1 MSRAMIESPELD
13 RPQAISPVRPRKGT
27 QSGTAAAHTLAF
39 CCALSAAVPLSARA
53 DGTLNPYV
61 DAQVEHDSNVFRVP
75 NSQTIL
81 LSSGDPT
88 LADTD
93 EKYIAGVDGT
103 YMWSQQKLTAVF
115 EGRHSTYNH
124 YKDLD
129 HNEYLADVDL
139 TWKLTHLFDGS
150 FELRQERVM
159 APFVLGNS
167 SRLTINVDRNAAAKV
182 NFNVS
187 PDWRLDVGGY
197 YHKLNSP
204 LQNFPDFVERDI
216 GSHAGLSYVGIA
228 NLTYG
233 IAFDHIDGR
242 FENAQ
247 GVGPFVQNG
256 SQLKLNYA
264 VGTLTTLNAAV
275 GYSKRDQAGAA
286 GNISAFTGE
295 LGYTRQLTGKTSV
308 NVHVTRAVNS
318 YVAAGGSEI
327 DTTAA
332 AQVYWQATYKIAVTA
347 NYAYTHSTFI
357 GQVIPGS
364 ITNGRVDRSP
374 YASLRITYQP
384 IQRLQFRAYL
394 TKQSRTSNVELFN
407 YSATI
412 YGIDAKLT
420 FR

>member
-1 MSRAMIESPELD
+1 MSSRHVCLRNFDGLRFSVFLVVGGIALAAMP
-13 RPQAISPVRPRKGT
+13 PG
-27 QSGTAAAHTLAF
+27 
-39 CCALSAAVPLSARA
+39 SARA
-53 DGTLNPYV
+53 DATVNPYV
-61 DAQVEHDSNVFRVP
+61 DAQVQHDSNVFRAP
-75 NSQTIL
+75 NSEVIFL
-81 LSSGDPT
+81 ANGDPT

-93 EKYIAGVDGT
+93 EEYIAGIDGT
-103 YMWSQQKLTAVF
+103 YLWSQQKLTTVF
-115 EGRHSTYNH
+115 EARHFSYNH

-129 HNEYLADVDL
+129 HNEYLADVGL
-139 TWKLTHLFDGS
+139 IWKLTHLVDGS
-150 FELRQERVM
+150 FDLRQERSM

-167 SRLTINVDRNAAAKV
+167 SRLTINVDRNAAGKV

-187 PDWRLDVGGY
+187 PDWRFDVGGY

-216 GSHAGLSYVGIA
+216 GSHAGLNYIGVA

-242 FENAQ
+242 FENALN
-247 GVGPFVQNG
+247 VGPFVQNVG
-256 SQLKLNYA
+256 QLRLNYTVSA
-264 VGTLTTLNAAV
+264 LTTLSAAV
-275 GYSKRDQAGAA
+275 GYSKRDQAGNA
-286 GNISAFTGE
+286 GNASAFTGE
-295 LGYTRQLTGKTSV
+295 FGYTRQLTGKTSV

-318 YVAAGGSEI
+318 YLAAGGSEI

-332 AQVYWQATYKIAVTA
+332 AQVDWKATYKIDVTL

-364 ITNGRVDRSP
+364 ISNGRIDRSP
-374 YASLRITYQP
+374 YESLRITYQALR
-384 IQRLQFRAYL
+384 RLQFRAYL
-394 TKQSRTSNVELFN
+394 NKQSRTSNVALFN
-407 YSATI
+407 YSDTI

>member
-13 RPQAISPVRPRKGT
+13 RPQAISPVRRRKGT
-27 QSGTAAAHTLAF
+27 QSGAAAAHALAF

-53 DGTLNPYV
+53 DGTVTPYV
-61 DAQVEHDSNVFRVP
+61 DAKIEHDSNVFRAA
-75 NSQTIL
+75 NSEAVL
-81 LSSGDPT
+81 LANGDST
-88 LADTD
+88 LADTN
-93 EKYIAGVDGT
+93 EMYLAGVDGT
-103 YMWSQQKLTAVF
+103 YLWSQQKLTAVF
-115 EGRHSTYNH
+115 EARHSSYNH
-124 YKDLD
+124 YKNLD
-129 HNEYLADVDL
+129 HNEYLADVGL
-139 TWKLTHLFDGS
+139 TWKLTHLVDGS

-187 PDWRLDVGGY
+187 PDWRVDVGGN

-216 GSHAGLSYVGIA
+216 GSHAGLSYIGIA

-242 FENAQ
+242 FENAL
-247 GVGPFVQNG
+247 GVGPFVQNSG
-256 SQLKLNYA
+256 QLRLNYT
-264 VGTLTTLNAAV
+264 VGALTTLNAAV
-275 GYSKRDQAGAA
+275 GYSKRDQTGNA

-308 NVHVTRAVNS
+308 NLHVTRAVNS

-332 AQVYWQATYKIAVTA
+332 AQVYWQATYKIAVTL
-347 NYAYTHSTFI
+347 NYGYTHSTFI
-357 GQVIPGS
+357 GQVIPGA
-364 ITNGRVDRSP
+364 ITAGRVDRSP
-374 YASLRITYQP
+374 YGMLRITYQP
-384 IQRLQFRAYL
+384 FERLQFRTNL
-394 TKQSRTSNVELFN
+394 TKQSRTSNVAFFN
-407 YSATI
+407 YSDTV
-412 YGIDAKLT
+412 YGIEAKLT